1 MPKLSF
7 YGGAGA
13 VTGSNFLIETTEH
26 KYVVDCGLFQGSPK
40 LTQFNDD
47 EFSYEPTDVD
57 AVVVTHAHLDH
68 IGRIPKLVRDGF
80 RGPIYATEAT
90 IELMAVT
97 LQDAVELMENRNRRE
112 GNPVLYEETDLR
124 RTLALCKA
132 VPYKK
137 PQQLFGKD
145 TVTFYDAGHIL
156 GSASLLV
163 EAEGKQFAFSGDVGH
178 SPNVLLPHSE
188 TPPTADVIVTEATYG
203 GVEHHDGNDRLQ
215 IILDAI
221 EWTIQN
227 RGVLLIPAFAIERSQ
242 ELLYLLN
249 YLFNQKKLPRIPIF
263 FDSPLAIEALEV
275 FERHGQL
282 MSNQVRAAE
291 QKDPEIFSFN
301 GLVLT
306 PTVENSKAINDQAP
320 PKVIIA
326 GSGMMEGG
334 RIMHHLK
341 RYLDRPSTML
351 LVIGYQAENTLGSR
365 IVRGDE
371 QVTIDRHKIPVRA
384 KVSVVDIF
392 SGHADNSDMVEWVK
406 GIKPNKDQQKVFVVH
421 SDPERAEAFQKNL
434 TESLPEAA
442 IDVAKLNQVVEI

>member
-434 TESLPEAA
+434 TEALPEAA